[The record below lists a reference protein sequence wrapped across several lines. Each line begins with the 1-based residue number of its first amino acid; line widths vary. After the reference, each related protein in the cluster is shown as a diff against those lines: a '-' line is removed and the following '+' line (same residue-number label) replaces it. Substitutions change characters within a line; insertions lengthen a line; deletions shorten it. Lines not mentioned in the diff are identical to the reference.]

1 MLQDKLSGFILDY
14 HCLDLSELL
23 RNLVREV
30 IVALEHLYKKN
41 RNTLDVVS
49 FENFTDL
56 LFAEG
61 VIVRGIS

>member
-1 MLQDKLSGFILDY
+1 MLQDKLSGFILGS
-14 HCLDLSELL
+14 HRLDLSELL
-23 RNLVREV
+23 RNLVWEV
-30 IVALEHLYKKN
+30 FVALEHLYKKN

-49 FENFTDL
+49 LKNFTDL

>member
-1 MLQDKLSGFILDY
+1 MLQDKLSGFILDS

-49 FENFTDL
+49 LENFTDL